1 MGDAQPMDNLARRY
15 ALIALGVLVF
25 EEIATAA
32 MFLWNA
38 RSPWF
43 DWYPYGPIV
52 ATLTHWGLPFAAVY
66 LFEQRDWRS
75 LGLRLPREKA
85 AAYSLYALIGL
96 VVPGLIVGFDRGLLM
111 EFIEQVAYIG
121 LAEELF
127 FRGYITSRLLAW
139 LGNARGLLVSAFLF
153 ALVHLISRVSQGGFR
168 YPLRLAEVCLQTLVG
183 GLLLGYIYIRAKNIH
198 PGAILHISGNMYI
211 GRIIELLSA

>member
-1 MGDAQPMDNLARRY
+1 MAQQLARPANR
-15 ALIALGVLVF
+15 V
-25 EEIATAA
+25 
-32 MFLWNA
+32 
-38 RSPWF
+38 S
-43 DWYPYGPIV
+43 
-52 ATLTHWGLPFAAVY
+52 H
-66 LFEQRDWRS
+66 
-75 LGLRLPREKA
+75 GLRLPREKA

-96 VVPGLIVGFDRGLLM
+96 VAPGLIVGFDRGLLM
-111 EFIEQVAYIG
+111 GFIEQVAYIG

-153 ALVHLISRVSQGGFR
+153 ALVHLISRVGEGGFR

-198 PGAILHISGNMYI
+198 PGRSCTSRGTCTLGGSLNC
-211 GRIIELLSA
+211 